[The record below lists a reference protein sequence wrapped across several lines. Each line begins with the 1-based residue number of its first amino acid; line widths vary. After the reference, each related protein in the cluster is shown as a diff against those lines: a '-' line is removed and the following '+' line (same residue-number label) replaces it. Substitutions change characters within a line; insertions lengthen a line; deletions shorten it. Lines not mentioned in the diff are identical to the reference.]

1 MLAGLVSSA
10 QLLNA
15 ASKTSRLETSGVMI
29 VVALKD
35 LSRIKNTP

>member
-15 ASKTSRLETSGVMI
+15 ASKTSRLATSGVTI
-29 VVALKD
+29 VVALND
-35 LSRIKNTP
+35 LSGI